1 MISQRQNHGPVAVN
15 LLEGDFPFVVTLLA
29 VHGDHRVQRCTV
41 CEPQFLGIF
50 DGLSKLVVPV
60 TKQLLR
66 DVFWVRRQEKRQAVR
81 LGVPIRCAA
90 ILLSCESLG
99 ADVQPGIV
107 ATIRLIQVEN
117 VEADGLLRLHVAFNP
132 DVSQRPNVR
141 PRRLV
146 SGALLGVP
154 ELPPVARLVLRLRW
168 TFRRRRVQRTDQS
181 HVLVQHQL
189 RLR

>member
-1 MISQRQNHGPVAVN
+1 MGYNAAPSVN
-15 LLEGDFPFVVTLLA
+15 PN
-29 VHGDHRVQRCTV
+29 
-41 CEPQFLGIF
+41 FLGIL
-50 DGLSKLVVPV
+50 DGFSKLVVPV

-66 DVFWVRRQEKRQAVR
+66 DVFWMRRQEKRQAVR

-90 ILLSCESLG
+90 VLLSGESLG

-107 ATIRLIQVEN
+107 ATVRLVQVEN

-132 DVSQRPNVR
+132 DVPQRPNVR

-146 SGALLGVP
+146 TGALFEVP
-154 ELPPVARLVLRLRW
+154 ELPSVARLVQRLLW